1 MNSLRATEWIMREPY
16 AILYR
21 HRIEVLREIA
31 LRLRELSV
39 LSPFQANATVLCQVN
54 IFSNNLLYST
64 LEFLTT
70 ARMPVRGSKYLDRKR
85 KAAIALEVKV
95 SEDIGVHCCGKWR
108 QDWLCFVKDLRQLSS
123 CYARRICKISRKYS

>member
-1 MNSLRATEWIMREPY
+1 MTARERVQLFLLSSCYNISCVFSNFVTIATL
-16 AILYR
+16 ILIR

-39 LSPFQANATVLCQVN
+39 LPSFRANATVFMSSEH
-54 IFSNNLLYST
+54 FSNNLLYSM

-70 ARMPVRGSKYLDRKR
+70 ARMPRVRGSKYLDRKR

-95 SEDIGVHCCGKWR
+95 PKDIEVRCCGKWR
-108 QDWLCFVKDLRQLSS
+108 RD
-123 CYARRICKISRKYS
+123 